1 MEIIRCLIFVPG
13 NRRDMLTKARDFDAD
28 VIIADL
34 EDSVPSN
41 EKENARQV
49 VSEMT
54 PSLGAKGQRIM
65 VRINSL
71 DTGLSRDELNEVV
84 GPHLYG
90 ISAGKV
96 ESPWDVREYDRLMS
110 QAETRA
116 GMTAGTLKLIPWIE
130 NAKAV
135 VRAFEIAAASP
146 RVVGVAF
153 GAEDFADDMEIQRTD
168 QGDEVY
174 FPRAYVGTAAKAAEV
189 LALDSPYVNFRDSD
203 GLKVDAATA
212 LKLGFKGKFAIHPSQ
227 IDIITETFSPSLE
240 EMEYARRVLE
250 VWREAEAAGRGST
263 SLDGKMVDVPIVKRA
278 QNILALADRMSK
290 A

>member
-34 EDSVPSN
+34 EDSVPPN
-41 EKENARQV
+41 EKENARKM
-49 VSEMT
+49 VSELT
-54 PSLGAKGQRIM
+54 PSLPAKGQRMM

-71 DTGLSRDELNEVV
+71 DTGLTRDELNEVV

-110 QAETRA
+110 QAEARA
-116 GMTAGTLKLIPWIE
+116 GVPVGALRLIPWIE

-153 GAEDFADDMEIQRTD
+153 GAEDFTDDMGVKRTD
-168 QGDEVY
+168 EGDEVY

-189 LALDSPYVNFRDSD
+189 LALDSPYVNFRDAD
-203 GLKVDAATA
+203 GLKADAAAA

-227 IDIITETFSPSLE
+227 IDIITEMFSPDMDE
-240 EMEYARRVLE
+240 VEHARRVLE
-250 VWREAEAAGRGST
+250 VWKEAEAAGRGST

-278 QNILALADRMSK
+278 QNLLALADRMSK
-290 A
+290 E